1 MPVNSRE
8 TVKAMRGKMEK
19 TLEAN
24 RKEFQNLRT
33 GRASTVL
40 IENVMVDY
48 YGVPTQLKQMAA
60 LSTPD
65 AKTIAI
71 TPWDTTGLAEIEKAL
86 LKSELGLT
94 PINDGKII
102 RIQMPQLTEERRT
115 DLLKLIK
122 KIAEE
127 GRVAVRASRHEAIEA
142 IKKGEKAKEI
152 SEDESR
158 TVQKEIQKVTDEF
171 TAKIDEALKQK
182 EAEVTA
188 V

>member
-1 MPVNSRE
+1 MPVNFNDI
-8 TVKAMRGKMEK
+8 VKQMRAKMEK
-19 TLEAN
+19 TLEATK
-24 RKEFQNLRT
+24 KEFQNLRT

-40 IENVMVDY
+40 VENILVDY
-48 YGVPTQLKQMAA
+48 YGVSTPLKQMAA

-94 PINDGKII
+94 PINDGKLI
-102 RIQMPQLTEERRT
+102 RIQIPQLTEERRA
-115 DLLKLIK
+115 DLSKLIK

-127 GRVAVRASRHEAIEA
+127 GRVAVRASRHEYIEL

-158 TVQKEIQKVTDEF
+158 SVQKDIQKVTDEF
-171 TAKIDEALKQK
+171 TAKIDEALKHK
-182 EAEVTA
+182 EAELHHI
-188 V
+188 